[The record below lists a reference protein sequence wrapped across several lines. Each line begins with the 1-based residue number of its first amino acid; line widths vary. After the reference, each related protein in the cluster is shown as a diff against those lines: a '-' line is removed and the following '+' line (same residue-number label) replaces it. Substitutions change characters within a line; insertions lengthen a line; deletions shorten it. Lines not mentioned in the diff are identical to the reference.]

1 MRHLKVVA
9 AIAEEAS
16 VTRAA
21 TRLHLT
27 QSALSHQL
35 RDAEELLGRP
45 LFERRSR
52 KMVLTAAGERLLRS
66 ARSVL
71 DELDRAE
78 KEIQR
83 SGTAERGLIRLST
96 QCYTVYHWL
105 PPRLKIF
112 QKKFPAV
119 DFQLVVEATPHPLDA
134 LLDGKLDLAV
144 VCYPVRN
151 SKIEYTPLWSD
162 EMVVLV
168 PPHHP
173 WTAKPFVNPQ
183 DFAHEDLIIY
193 PPKEESSVL
202 LKFLNP
208 AGVIPRRIR
217 EVMLTEAI
225 LELVKAGM
233 GVAVLAR
240 WAVAPQLVSGELRAV
255 RLTRDGFY
263 RDWSIA
269 RLKSNSQRANPARIG
284 IPSER
289 SESRGARSSGTPA
302 YLDEFIRILA
312 GHPIHLPV
320 PLPRAK
326 RAVARRQPNSSAP
339 YKRRA
344 TRA

>member
-52 KMVLTAAGERLLRS
+52 KMVLTAAGELLLRS

-83 SGTAERGLIRLST
+83 SGSAERGLIRLST

-112 QKKFPAV
+112 QKKYPAV
-119 DFQLVVEATPHPLDA
+119 DVQLVVEATPHPFEA
-134 LLDGKLDLAV
+134 LLDGKLDLAIA
-144 VCYPVRN
+144 CYPVRN
-151 SKIEYTPLWSD
+151 SKIEYTPLARD

-173 WTAKPFVNPQ
+173 WAAKPFVNPQ

-193 PPKEESSVL
+193 PPLEESSVL

-208 AGVIPRRIR
+208 AGVVPRRIR

-240 WAVAPQLVSGELRAV
+240 WAVAPQLTSAELRAV

-269 RLKSNSQRANPARIG
+269 RLKPHAS
-284 IPSER
+284 
-289 SESRGARSSGTPA
+289 RSSSETQHTGVRTPRIHPGAPA
-302 YLDEFIRILA
+302 YLDEFIRILV

-339 YKRRA
+339 HKRRA